1 MNTTGNVRMN
11 VTLRCVRVA
20 IVALQKEKVLH
31 IMSASLF
38 LVIYHV
44 VRMRSI
50 ILSVAVRLYHIS
62 PHLINGTTFGKRRSN
77 CT

>member
-31 IMSASLF
+31 MSASLF

-50 ILSVAVRLYHIS
+50 ILSVASSAL
-62 PHLINGTTFGKRRSN
+62 PHFPTLSYKRYDFREKKK
-77 CT
+77 